1 MDKYKGNN
9 PRDGSEL
16 RRDEETS
23 DRGWRTGEN
32 EAPEV
37 TPRWKNRCCERDG
50 NKSPGRIE
58 R

>member
-9 PRDGSEL
+9 HSDDHPRDGSEL

-23 DRGWRTGEN
+23 DRGRWTGEN

-37 TPRWKNRCCERDG
+37 TPR
-50 NKSPGRIE
+50 
-58 R
+58 